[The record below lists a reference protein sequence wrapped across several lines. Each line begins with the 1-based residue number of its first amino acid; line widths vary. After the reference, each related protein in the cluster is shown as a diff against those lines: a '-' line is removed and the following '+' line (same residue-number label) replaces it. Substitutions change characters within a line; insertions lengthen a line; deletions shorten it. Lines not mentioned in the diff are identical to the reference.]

1 MKKFVFSM
9 QKILDLRNFEQ
20 DQAELELGKA
30 NAEIARIQNELDAIA
45 ASRVSVTRSTDAVA
59 DDFNLYAQTQTYFQF
74 LDNRQEELFEQ
85 MAQAQLVAE
94 QKREVVREAMKKVKV
109 LEKLRET
116 KLSQWKKE
124 RLAQEEK
131 ATDDVVTA
139 AFNKR

>member
-1 MKKFVFSM
+1 M

>member
-45 ASRVSVTRSTDAVA
+45 ASRVSITRSTDAVA